1 MDGMVESYVC
11 VYIYILITNYIFICY
26 IFYIYTHI
34 CNLTMPRFLLFFGG
48 GVQNHRSL
56 WCEFHLQTLLFS
68 ALSGRAGAV
77 LNHHFQ
83 NLDFSSSATRSANG
97 QPKQPREALCKR
109 ASNMA
114 HFFLPLDDSDGQHLC
129 VGSDWGVPPRGANH
143 SRRSRSLIL

>member
-11 VYIYILITNYIFICY
+11 VYILITNYIFICY
-26 IFYIYTHI
+26 IFYIYTHLQSYYAEI
-34 CNLTMPRFLLFFGG
+34 PPFFWG